1 VNLVNLID
9 SMWNPPKFHQ
19 QVQNIFQLSTLVRPL
34 ADVLFGRKSNG
45 NSTNYTHYANANRA
59 ANTFVDPAI
68 LADPAV
74 YRDDEVKKR
83 LWTQKSVSEEVERAR
98 MKAWLSIKTG
108 SSF

>member
-19 QVQNIFQLSTLVRPL
+19 QVQNIFQLSAQVRPL

-83 LWTQKSVSEEVERAR
+83 RLIVLIRENPATFQGSV
-98 MKAWLSIKTG
+98 LSTG
-108 SSF
+108 RTG